1 MWPTLLTTTSLVGA
15 GIQAGALLMF
25 LYGVCPTLRALDVPS
40 WMRLHVSLD
49 RSIERYM
56 PALNLVTGGS
66 TVILLFLAQDDLARW
81 LRGLALACNI
91 GLALISE
98 LANVR
103 LNKVIASRSQSGQTE
118 AMAEVRARW
127 ITWHGRRTAV
137 ISVGFLA
144 YVAALLVETA

>member
-1 MWPTLLTTTSLVGA
+1 MWTTLLTTTSLVGA

-25 LYGVCPTLRALDVPS
+25 LFGVCPTLRALDVPS

-66 TVILLFLAQDDLARW
+66 TLVLLFLTQEDLTRW
-81 LRGLALACNI
+81 LRALALACNI

-103 LNKVIASRSQSGQTE
+103 LNKVIASLVDSGDP
-118 AMAEVRARW
+118 AVMAGVRGRW
-127 ITWHGRRTAV
+127 IVWHARRTLV
-137 ISVGFLA
+137 ITAGFLA
-144 YVAALLVETA
+144 YVAALLVPAA